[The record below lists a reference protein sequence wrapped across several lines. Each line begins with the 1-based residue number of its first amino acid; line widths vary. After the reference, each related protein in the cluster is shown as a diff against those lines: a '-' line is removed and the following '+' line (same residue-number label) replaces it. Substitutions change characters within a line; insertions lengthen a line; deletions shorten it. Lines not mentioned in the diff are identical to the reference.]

1 MGRECSYPEK
11 PTTAQ
16 RTRALSARESTDV
29 PAKPPVAHVASLPS
43 SSNDDCCIASKSK
56 TGPGPEIGAQDLQ
69 QSYPP
74 LPLEQQDLPGDL
86 LLDDN
91 FFLNDN
97 LFAFDNTFTPSFGP
111 VEWYDLLAEDAI
123 SSMQGQP
130 HSSRW
135 DFDITTLSRRQSPR
149 QSVVPELSSTAF
161 NGVDTQTLPV
171 LHKHWNTES
180 AIELKQEEA
189 VYYKHFIDVVA
200 PILDLFD
207 PGKHFASVVPH
218 FALRN
223 VGLLKSILAVGA
235 CHMNIFQDPPRTV
248 GTPSATSLDALL
260 SPASAGPNIRRVAE
274 QYYYE
279 TLQYLSQHLLYE
291 AYTTS
296 DELLATAVMISIYE
310 VSMFREKRR
319 PCFAKVRFQMFSTV
333 NGSDHSNWDRHLRG
347 AFWIQKNNGV
357 SGESADGLHRA
368 IWWAWLRQDVWA
380 AFRTGRPTLTIHQ
393 PRTPMSALSSD
404 RLATRIIYIAAK
416 CVQFAA
422 TPKEGDIAAYIEA
435 GETLMRMLDLWKRS
449 LPASFEPIRIAS
461 SATEDDQISAIW
473 IHPPAH
479 AAAIQTYHFARIIMI
494 LNQPSTGGLST
505 YQTRFK
511 LLRESTLITCGIA
524 VAQQSQNLPSAFVG
538 FQAVYAG

>member
-1 MGRECSYPEK
+1 MRVDHAVP
-11 PTTAQ
+11 
-16 RTRALSARESTDV
+16 LSARESSNA
-29 PAKPPVAHVASLPS
+29 PADPPVANVASFPS
-43 SSNDDCCIASKSK
+43 ISHDDRDIASRSN
-56 TGPGPEIGAQDLQ
+56 TGSGPEIGIGGSQQTYPSIPLEPQDL
-69 QSYPP
+69 S
-74 LPLEQQDLPGDL
+74 GDL

-97 LFAFDNTFTPSFGP
+97 LFAFDDTFTPSFGP

-123 SSMQGQP
+123 NSMQGQP

-135 DFDITTLSRRQSPR
+135 NFDITTLSRRQSPR
-149 QSVVPELSSTAF
+149 QSVVPELGSATF
-161 NGVDTQTLPV
+161 NGVDTQSEPV

-180 AIELKQEEA
+180 TIELKQEEA

-218 FALRN
+218 LALRN

-235 CHMNIFQDPPRTV
+235 CHMNIFYDPPKTP
-248 GTPSATSLDALL
+248 GMPSATSPEALL
-260 SPASAGPNIRRVAE
+260 SPSSTVPNIRRVAE

-279 TLQYLSQHLLYE
+279 TLQYLSQHLLYQ

-296 DELLATAVMISIYE
+296 NELLSTAVMISIYE
-310 VSMFREKRR
+310 VSNFPTKYVY
-319 PCFAKVRFQMFSTV
+319 FAYLRLQMFSTV
-333 NGSDHSNWDRHLRG
+333 NGSDPSNWDRHLRG

-380 AFRTGRPTLTIHQ
+380 AFRTGRSTLTIHQ
-393 PRTPMSALSSD
+393 PRTSMSALTSD
-404 RLATRIIYIAAK
+404 GLATRIIYIAAK

-435 GETLMRMLDLWKRS
+435 GETLMRMLHLWKRS

-461 SATEDDQISAIW
+461 STTEDDQIAPIW

-479 AAAIQTYHFARIIMI
+479 AAAMQTYHFARIIMI

-511 LLRESTLITCGIA
+511 LLRESTLIICGIA